1 MYVTRLRYVLT
12 LYAAAASITT
22 NHARALL
29 FSSRILNKSRET
41 ASLSARGSNAIPPPL
56 YIIKSRVER
65 PGVCEGFEGL
75 TLTSSSAISCVR
87 ASIRA
92 CVPACV
98 SRFAVTH
105 ITKGGR
111 ESER

>member
-1 MYVTRLRYVLT
+1 MRVRDTLRYT
-12 LYAAAASITT
+12 FAIAGASITT
-22 NHARALL
+22 NHVRALL

-41 ASLSARGSNAIPPPL
+41 ASPRGRIKRDRADTLYYKENAWH
-56 YIIKSRVER
+56 
-65 PGVCEGFEGL
+65 EGFPA
-75 TLTSSSAISCVR
+75 LTSSRAVQLVR
-87 ASIRA
+87 ACKRA

-98 SRFAVTH
+98 SRSAVTH